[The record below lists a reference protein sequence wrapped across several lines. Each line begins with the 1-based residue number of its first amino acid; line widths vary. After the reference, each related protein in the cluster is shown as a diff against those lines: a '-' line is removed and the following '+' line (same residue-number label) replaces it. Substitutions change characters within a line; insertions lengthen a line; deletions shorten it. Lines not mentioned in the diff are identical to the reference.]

1 MKAKIDHLVI
11 GADNLIS
18 GTNFLEKKL
27 NTKLLPGGEHK
38 VMGTHNKLLKLQTEI
53 YLEVIANNPNVES
66 PSHPRWFSL
75 DELETKNK
83 IKKSPRSL
91 CWILA
96 IENIYDAVKN
106 SGYNPGKIVELSRGD
121 LEWKVTVPTDG
132 KLIENGVLPFLI
144 EWPKNIHPSK
154 NLTDSSV
161 SLNKILLIHPK
172 PDYIKNIL
180 NNLIKSDLISIS
192 EGLPKVE
199 FYLRNK
205 NNEIVIN

>member
-96 IENIYDAVKN
+96 IENIDDAVKN
-106 SGYNPGKIVELSRGD
+106 CGYNPGKIVELSRGD

-161 SLNKILLIHPK
+161 SLNKILLIHPE

>member
-1 MKAKIDHLVI
+1 MKTKIDHLVI

-38 VMGTHNKLLKLQTEI
+38 TMGTHNKLLKLQREI
-53 YLEVIANNPNVES
+53 YLEVIANNPNVEL

-75 DELETKNK
+75 DELETKEK

-96 IENIYDAVKN
+96 VDNIYDAVKN
-106 SGYNPGKIVELSRGD
+106 CGYNPGEILELSRGD
-121 LEWKVTVPTDG
+121 LRWKVTVPTDG

-144 EWPKNIHPSK
+144 EWPKNIHPSHK
-154 NLTDSSV
+154 
-161 SLNKILLIHPK
+161 
-172 PDYIKNIL
+172 L
-180 NNLIKSDLISIS
+180 NNSSKLFCSLKHGITMEYLIFCI
-192 EGLPKVE
+192 
-199 FYLRNK
+199 YK
-205 NNEIVIN
+205 N

>member
-161 SLNKILLIHPK
+161 SLNKILLIHPE

>member
-1 MKAKIDHLVI
+1 MNGRIDHIVI

-18 GTNFLEKKL
+18 GTRILEKKI

-38 VMGTHNKLLKLQTEI
+38 VMGTHNKLLKLQTGI

-75 DELETKNK
+75 DELNIKEK
-83 IKKSPRSL
+83 IKQSPRSL

-96 IENIYDAVKN
+96 VDNIDHAVKN
-106 SGYNPGKIVELSRGD
+106 CGYNPGKILELSRGD

-154 NLTDSSV
+154 NLTNSSV
-161 SLNKILLIHPK
+161 SLNKISLIHTE

-192 EGLPKVE
+192 EGLPKVK
-199 FYLRNK
+199 FYLRNQ